1 MKKFIIEPEYD
12 GYEIGTYLKETK
24 GYSGRGLRNLEI
36 YLNGKRVKNNSKKV
50 RKLNRVL
57 IKEKEKE
64 TGIKPM
70 EIPIKVAYEDKNVLL
85 IDKDPY
91 IIVHPTQKKVDK
103 TLANGV
109 VNYFLKTTGK
119 VMVPRFFN
127 RLDMNTSGLIIVAK
141 NSYAQSFLQ
150 EKGTVNKFYKA
161 IVKGIVEKDEFL
173 IDRPIGKVGDELR
186 RRELTVEEGGQEA
199 QTKIKVVKRFEEE
212 NLTLIEAELLTGRT
226 HQIRA
231 HMALEGHPLLG
242 DELYG
247 GEDKRAK
254 RQMLHS
260 YKTEFTDVETGKM
273 ITVEID
279 LPNDMKELLE
289 KRIFFLEI
297 EKQKI

>member
-57 IKEKEKE
+57 IKEKDKE

-119 VMVPRFFN
+119 IMVPRFFN

-173 IDRPIGKVGDELR
+173 IDRPIGKIGDELR

-231 HMALEGHPLLG
+231 HMALEGYPLLG

-279 LPNDMKELLE
+279 LPDDMKELLE
-289 KRIFFLEI
+289 KR
-297 EKQKI
+297 

>member
-1 MKKFIIEPEYD
+1 MKKFIVEEEFD
-12 GYEIGTYLKETK
+12 GYEIGNYLKESK

-36 YLNGKRVKNNSKKV
+36 YINGKRVKNNSKKI
-50 RKLNRVL
+50 KKNNKIL
-57 IKEKEKE
+57 IKEKEKS

-70 EIPIKVAYEDKNVLL
+70 DIPIKVAYEDKNVLI
-85 IDKDPY
+85 IDKEPY

-119 VMVPRFFN
+119 TMVPRFFN

-141 NSYAQSFLQ
+141 NAFAQSYLQ
-150 EKGTVNKFYKA
+150 DKGTVNKFYQA
-161 IVKGIVEKDEFL
+161 IVKGIVPKDEFL
-173 IDRPIGKVGDELR
+173 IDRPIGKIGDELR
-186 RRELTVEEGGQEA
+186 RIELSPEDGGQEA
-199 QTKIKVVKRFEEE
+199 QTKIRVLKRIEDA

-231 HMALEGHPLLG
+231 HMALEGYPLLG

-247 GEDKRAK
+247 GADNRAN

-260 YKTEFTDVETGKM
+260 YKTEFSDVETEEL
-273 ITVEID
+273 ITVEVD
-279 LPNDMKELLE
+279 LPEDMK
-289 KRIFFLEI
+289 
-297 EKQKI
+297 KILNI

>member
-119 VMVPRFFN
+119 IMVPRFFN

-231 HMALEGHPLLG
+231 HMALEGYPLLG

-260 YKTEFTDVETGKM
+260 YKTEFTDVETGKL

-279 LPNDMKELLE
+279 LPEDMKELLA
-289 KRIFFLEI
+289 KD
-297 EKQKI
+297 K

>member
-70 EIPIKVAYEDKNVLL
+70 DIPIKVAYEDKNILL

-119 VMVPRFFN
+119 IMVPRFFN

-150 EKGTVNKFYKA
+150 EKGTANKFYKA

-186 RRELTVEEGGQEA
+186 RKELTVEEGGQEA

-231 HMALEGHPLLG
+231 HMALEGYPLLG

-260 YKTEFTDVETGKM
+260 YKTEFTDVETGRM

-279 LPNDMKELLE
+279 LPEDMKELLE
-289 KRIFFLEI
+289 KR
-297 EKQKI
+297 

>member
-119 VMVPRFFN
+119 IMVPRFFN

-161 IVKGIVEKDEFL
+161 IVKGIVEKEEFL

-231 HMALEGHPLLG
+231 HMALEGYPLLG

-260 YKTEFTDVETGKM
+260 YKTEFTDVETGKL

-279 LPNDMKELLE
+279 LPEDMKELLE
-289 KRIFFLEI
+289 KD
-297 EKQKI
+297 K

>member
-57 IKEKEKE
+57 IKEKDKE

-119 VMVPRFFN
+119 IMVPRFFN

-212 NLTLIEAELLTGRT
+212 NLTLIEAKLLTGRT

-231 HMALEGHPLLG
+231 HMALEGYPLLG

-279 LPNDMKELLE
+279 LPDDMKELLE
-289 KRIFFLEI
+289 KR
-297 EKQKI
+297 

>member
-50 RKLNRVL
+50 RKLNRLL

-64 TGIKPM
+64 TGIIPM

-85 IDKDPY
+85 IDKDPC

-119 VMVPRFFN
+119 IMVPRFYN

-141 NSYAQSFLQ
+141 NSFTQSFLQ
-150 EKGTVNKFYKA
+150 EKGIVNKFYKA

-173 IDRPIGKVGDELR
+173 IDRPIGKIGDDLR
-186 RRELTVEEGGQEA
+186 RREISVENGGQEA
-199 QTKIKVVKRFEEE
+199 QTKIKVIKRFKDI
-212 NLTLIEAELLTGRT
+212 TLIEAELLTGRT

-231 HMALEGHPLLG
+231 HMALEGYPLLG

-260 YKTEFTDVETGKM
+260 YKTQFSNVETGQLK
-273 ITVEID
+273 TVEID
-279 LPNDMKELLE
+279 IPDDMK
-289 KRIFFLEI
+289 
-297 EKQKI
+297 KILSEE

>member
-50 RKLNRVL
+50 RKLNRLL

-64 TGIKPM
+64 TGIIPM

-119 VMVPRFFN
+119 IMVPRFYN

-141 NSYAQSFLQ
+141 NSFAQSFLQ
-150 EKGTVNKFYKA
+150 EKGIVNKFYKA

-173 IDRPIGKVGDELR
+173 IDRPIGKIGDDLR
-186 RRELTVEEGGQEA
+186 RREISVENGGQEA
-199 QTKIKVVKRFEEE
+199 QTKIKVIKRFKD
-212 NLTLIEAELLTGRT
+212 LTLIEAELLTGRT

-231 HMALEGHPLLG
+231 HMALEGYPLLG

-260 YKTEFTDVETGKM
+260 YKTQFSDVETGQLK
-273 ITVEID
+273 TVEID
-279 LPNDMKELLE
+279 IPDDMK
-289 KRIFFLEI
+289 
-297 EKQKI
+297 KILSEE

>member
-1 MKKFIIEPEYD
+1 MKKYIIEPEYD

-50 RKLNRVL
+50 RKLNRL
-57 IKEKEKE
+57 HIREKEKE

-70 EIPIKVAYEDKNVLL
+70 DIPIKVVYEDKNLLL

-109 VNYFLKTTGK
+109 VNYFLETTGK
-119 VMVPRFFN
+119 VMVPRFYN
-127 RLDMNTSGLIIVAK
+127 RLDMNTSGIIIVTK
-141 NSYAQSFLQ
+141 NAYAQSYLQ
-150 EKGTVNKFYKA
+150 EKGIVNKFYQA
-161 IVKGIVEKDEFL
+161 IVLGVIEKDEFL
-173 IDRPIGKVGDELR
+173 IDRPIGKIGDELR
-186 RRELTVEEGGQEA
+186 RVELKPEDGGQTA
-199 QTKIKVVKRFEEE
+199 QTKIKVLKRFPDK

-226 HQIRA
+226 HQIRV
-231 HMALEGHPLLG
+231 HMALEGYPLLG

-247 GEDKRAK
+247 GGDKRAA

-260 YKTEFTDVETGKM
+260 YKTEFSDVETGELKS
-273 ITVEID
+273 VEVE
-279 LPNDMKELLE
+279 LPDDMKE
-289 KRIFFLEI
+289 ILEI
-297 EKQKI
+297 

>member
-50 RKLNRVL
+50 RKLNRLL
-57 IKEKEKE
+57 IKEKDKE
-64 TGIKPM
+64 TGIIPM
-70 EIPIKVAYEDKNVLL
+70 EIPIKVAYEDKNILL

-119 VMVPRFFN
+119 IMVPRFYN

-150 EKGTVNKFYKA
+150 EKGIVNKFYKA
-161 IVKGIVEKDEFL
+161 IVKGTIEQDEFL
-173 IDRPIGKVGDELR
+173 IDKPIGKVGDDLR
-186 RRELTVEEGGQEA
+186 RREISVEDGGQEA
-199 QTKIKVVKRFEEE
+199 QTRIKVIKRFKD
-212 NLTLIEAELLTGRT
+212 LTLIEAELLTGRT

-231 HMALEGHPLLG
+231 HMALEGYPLLG

-260 YKTEFTDVETGKM
+260 YKTQFSDVETGELK
-273 ITVEID
+273 TVEID
-279 LPNDMKELLE
+279 IPDDMKNILSEE
-289 KRIFFLEI
+289 
-297 EKQKI
+297 

>member
-50 RKLNRVL
+50 RKLNRLL
-57 IKEKEKE
+57 IKEKDKE
-64 TGIKPM
+64 TGIIPM
-70 EIPIKVAYEDKNVLL
+70 EIPIKVAYEDKNILL
-85 IDKDPY
+85 IDKEPY
-91 IIVHPTQKKVDK
+91 IVVHPTQKKVDK

-119 VMVPRFFN
+119 IMVPRFYN

-150 EKGTVNKFYKA
+150 EKGIVNKFYKA
-161 IVKGIVEKDEFL
+161 IVKGIIEKDEFL
-173 IDRPIGKVGDELR
+173 IDKPIGKVGDDLR
-186 RRELTVEEGGQEA
+186 RREISVENGGQEA
-199 QTKIKVVKRFEEE
+199 QTKIKVIKRLKD
-212 NLTLIEAELLTGRT
+212 LTLIEAELLTGRT

-231 HMALEGHPLLG
+231 HMALEGYPLLG

-260 YKTEFTDVETGKM
+260 YKTQFSDIETGELK
-273 ITVEID
+273 TVEID
-279 LPNDMKELLE
+279 IPDDMKSILSEE
-289 KRIFFLEI
+289 
-297 EKQKI
+297 

>member
-57 IKEKEKE
+57 IKEKDKE

-70 EIPIKVAYEDKNVLL
+70 EIPIKVAYEDKNLLL

-119 VMVPRFFN
+119 IMVPRFFN

-231 HMALEGHPLLG
+231 HMALEGYPLLG
-242 DELYG
+242 DELYS

-279 LPNDMKELLE
+279 LPDDMKGLLE
-289 KRIFFLEI
+289 KR
-297 EKQKI
+297 

>member
-50 RKLNRVL
+50 RKLNRLL
-57 IKEKEKE
+57 IKEKDKE
-64 TGIKPM
+64 TGIIPM
-70 EIPIKVAYEDKNVLL
+70 EIPIKVAYEDKNILL
-85 IDKDPY
+85 IDKEPY

-119 VMVPRFFN
+119 IMVPRFYN

-150 EKGTVNKFYKA
+150 EKGIVNKFYKA
-161 IVKGIVEKDEFL
+161 IVKGIIEKDEFL
-173 IDRPIGKVGDELR
+173 IDKPIGKVGDDLR
-186 RRELTVEEGGQEA
+186 RREISVENGGQEA
-199 QTKIKVVKRFEEE
+199 QTKIKVIKRLKD
-212 NLTLIEAELLTGRT
+212 LTLIEAELLTGRT
-226 HQIRA
+226 LQIRA
-231 HMALEGHPLLG
+231 HMALEGYPLLG

-260 YKTEFTDVETGKM
+260 YKTQFSDIETGELK
-273 ITVEID
+273 TVEID
-279 LPNDMKELLE
+279 IPDDMKSILSEE
-289 KRIFFLEI
+289 
-297 EKQKI
+297 

>member
-50 RKLNRVL
+50 RKLNRLL
-57 IKEKEKE
+57 IKEKDKE
-64 TGIKPM
+64 TGIIPM
-70 EIPIKVAYEDKNVLL
+70 EMPIKVAYEDKNILL
-85 IDKDPY
+85 IDKEPY

-119 VMVPRFFN
+119 IMVPRFYN

-150 EKGTVNKFYKA
+150 EKGIVNKFYKA
-161 IVKGIVEKDEFL
+161 IVKGIIEKDEFL
-173 IDRPIGKVGDELR
+173 IDKPIGKVGDDLR
-186 RRELTVEEGGQEA
+186 RKEISVEDGGQDA
-199 QTKIKVVKRFEEE
+199 QTKIKVIKRFKD
-212 NLTLIEAELLTGRT
+212 LTLIEAELLTGRT

-231 HMALEGHPLLG
+231 HMALEGYPLLG

-260 YKTEFTDVETGKM
+260 YKTQFSDIETGELK
-273 ITVEID
+273 TVEID
-279 LPNDMKELLE
+279 IPDDMK
-289 KRIFFLEI
+289 
-297 EKQKI
+297 KILSEE

>member
-119 VMVPRFFN
+119 IMVPRFFN

-231 HMALEGHPLLG
+231 HMALEGYPLLG

-279 LPNDMKELLE
+279 LPDDMKELLE
-289 KRIFFLEI
+289 KR
-297 EKQKI
+297 

>member
-57 IKEKEKE
+57 IKEKDKE

-119 VMVPRFFN
+119 IMVPRFFN

-231 HMALEGHPLLG
+231 HMALEGYSLLG

-279 LPNDMKELLE
+279 LPDDMKELLE
-289 KRIFFLEI
+289 KR
-297 EKQKI
+297 

>member
-24 GYSGRGLRNLEI
+24 GYSGRGLRNIEI

-50 RKLNRVL
+50 RKLNRLL
-57 IKEKEKE
+57 IKEKDKE
-64 TGIKPM
+64 TGIIPM

-85 IDKDPY
+85 IDKEPY

-119 VMVPRFFN
+119 IMVPRFYN

-141 NSYAQSFLQ
+141 NSFAQSFLQ
-150 EKGTVNKFYKA
+150 EKGIVNKFYKA

-173 IDRPIGKVGDELR
+173 IDRPIGKIGDDLR
-186 RRELTVEEGGQEA
+186 RREISVEDGGQEA
-199 QTKIKVVKRFEEE
+199 QTKIKVIKRFKD
-212 NLTLIEAELLTGRT
+212 LTLIEAELLTGRT

-231 HMALEGHPLLG
+231 HMALEGYPLLG

-260 YKTEFTDVETGKM
+260 YKTQFSDVETGQLK
-273 ITVEID
+273 TVEID
-279 LPNDMKELLE
+279 IPDDMK
-289 KRIFFLEI
+289 
-297 EKQKI
+297 KILSEE

>member
-1 MKKFIIEPEYD
+1 MKKYIIEPEYD

-50 RKLNRVL
+50 RKLNRL
-57 IKEKEKE
+57 HIREKEKE

-70 EIPIKVAYEDKNVLL
+70 DIPIKVAYEDKNLLL
-85 IDKDPY
+85 INKDPY

-109 VNYFLKTTGK
+109 VNYFLQTIGK
-119 VMVPRFFN
+119 VMVPRFYN
-127 RLDMNTSGLIIVAK
+127 RLDMNTSGIIIVTK
-141 NSYAQSFLQ
+141 NAYAQSYLQ
-150 EKGTVNKFYKA
+150 EKGTVNKFYQA
-161 IVKGIVEKDEFL
+161 IVLGVVEKDEFL
-173 IDRPIGKVGDELR
+173 IDRPIGKIGDELR
-186 RRELTVEEGGQEA
+186 RVELQPEDGGQTA
-199 QTKIKVVKRFEEE
+199 QTKIKVLKRFPDK

-231 HMALEGHPLLG
+231 HMALEGYPLLG

-247 GEDKRAK
+247 GADKRAN

-260 YKTEFTDVETGKM
+260 YKTKFSDVETGELKS
-273 ITVEID
+273 VEVE
-279 LPNDMKELLE
+279 LPEDMKKL
-289 KRIFFLEI
+289 LEI
-297 EKQKI
+297 E

>member
-12 GYEIGTYLKETK
+12 GYEIGVYLKETK

-50 RKLNRVL
+50 RKLNRLL
-57 IKEKEKE
+57 IKEKDKE
-64 TGIKPM
+64 TGIIPM
-70 EIPIKVAYEDKNVLL
+70 EIPIKVAYEDKNILL
-85 IDKDPY
+85 IDKEPY

-119 VMVPRFFN
+119 IMVPRFYN

-150 EKGTVNKFYKA
+150 EKGIVNKFYKA
-161 IVKGIVEKDEFL
+161 IVKGIIEKDEFL
-173 IDRPIGKVGDELR
+173 IDKPIGKVGDDLR
-186 RRELTVEEGGQEA
+186 RREISVENGGQEA
-199 QTKIKVVKRFEEE
+199 QTKIKVIKRLKD
-212 NLTLIEAELLTGRT
+212 LTLIEAELLTGRT

-231 HMALEGHPLLG
+231 HMALEGYPLLG

-260 YKTEFTDVETGKM
+260 YKTQFSDIETGELK
-273 ITVEID
+273 TVEID
-279 LPNDMKELLE
+279 IPDDMKSILSEE
-289 KRIFFLEI
+289 
-297 EKQKI
+297 

>member
-70 EIPIKVAYEDKNVLL
+70 DIPIKVAYEDKNVLL

-119 VMVPRFFN
+119 IMVPRFFN

-231 HMALEGHPLLG
+231 HMALEGYPLLG

-247 GEDKRAK
+247 GEYKRAK

-260 YKTEFTDVETGKM
+260 YKTEFTDVETGKL

-279 LPNDMKELLE
+279 LPEDMKELLE
-289 KRIFFLEI
+289 KD
-297 EKQKI
+297 K

>member
-57 IKEKEKE
+57 IKEKDKE

-70 EIPIKVAYEDKNVLL
+70 EIPIKVAYEDKNLLL

-119 VMVPRFFN
+119 IMVPRFFN

-199 QTKIKVVKRFEEE
+199 QTKIKVVKKFEEE

-231 HMALEGHPLLG
+231 HMALEGYPLLG

-279 LPNDMKELLE
+279 LPDDMKELLE
-289 KRIFFLEI
+289 KR
-297 EKQKI
+297 

>member
-12 GYEIGTYLKETK
+12 GYEIGAYLKETK

-85 IDKDPY
+85 INKDPY

-231 HMALEGHPLLG
+231 HMALEGYPLLG

-260 YKTEFTDVETGKM
+260 YKTEFTDVETGKL

-279 LPNDMKELLE
+279 LPDDMKELLE
-289 KRIFFLEI
+289 KR
-297 EKQKI
+297 

>member
-24 GYSGRGLRNLEI
+24 GYSGRGFRNLEI

-50 RKLNRVL
+50 RKLNRLL
-57 IKEKEKE
+57 IKEKDKE
-64 TGIKPM
+64 TGIIPM
-70 EIPIKVAYEDKNVLL
+70 EIPIKVAYEDKNILL
-85 IDKDPY
+85 IDKEPY

-119 VMVPRFFN
+119 IMVPRFYN

-150 EKGTVNKFYKA
+150 EKGIVNKFYKA
-161 IVKGIVEKDEFL
+161 IVKGIIEKDEFL
-173 IDRPIGKVGDELR
+173 IDKPIGKVGDDLR
-186 RRELTVEEGGQEA
+186 RREISVENGGQEA
-199 QTKIKVVKRFEEE
+199 QTKIKVIKRLKD
-212 NLTLIEAELLTGRT
+212 LTLIEAELLTGRT

-231 HMALEGHPLLG
+231 HMALEGYPLLG

-260 YKTEFTDVETGKM
+260 YKTQFSDIETGELK
-273 ITVEID
+273 TVEID
-279 LPNDMKELLE
+279 IPDDMKSILSEE
-289 KRIFFLEI
+289 
-297 EKQKI
+297 

>member
-57 IKEKEKE
+57 IKEKETE

-70 EIPIKVAYEDKNVLL
+70 DTPIKVAYEDKNVLL

-109 VNYFLKTTGK
+109 VNYFLKTTRK
-119 VMVPRFFN
+119 IMVPRFFN

-231 HMALEGHPLLG
+231 HMALEGYPLLG

-260 YKTEFTDVETGKM
+260 YKTEFTDVETGKL

-279 LPNDMKELLE
+279 LPEDMKELLD
-289 KRIFFLEI
+289 KN
-297 EKQKI
+297 K

>member
-50 RKLNRVL
+50 RKLNRLL
-57 IKEKEKE
+57 IKEKDKE
-64 TGIKPM
+64 TGIIPM
-70 EIPIKVAYEDKNVLL
+70 EIPIKVAYEDKNILL
-85 IDKDPY
+85 IDKEPY

-119 VMVPRFFN
+119 IMVPRFYN

-150 EKGTVNKFYKA
+150 EKGIVNKFYKA
-161 IVKGIVEKDEFL
+161 IVKGIIEKDEFL
-173 IDRPIGKVGDELR
+173 IDKPIGKVGDDLR
-186 RRELTVEEGGQEA
+186 RREISVENGGQEA
-199 QTKIKVVKRFEEE
+199 QTKIKVIKRLKD
-212 NLTLIEAELLTGRT
+212 LTLIEAELLTGRT

-231 HMALEGHPLLG
+231 HMALEGYPLLG

-260 YKTEFTDVETGKM
+260 YKTQFSDIETGELK
-273 ITVEID
+273 TVEID
-279 LPNDMKELLE
+279 IPDDMKSILSKE
-289 KRIFFLEI
+289 
-297 EKQKI
+297 

>member
-50 RKLNRVL
+50 RKLNRLL
-57 IKEKEKE
+57 IKEKDKE
-64 TGIKPM
+64 TGIIPM
-70 EIPIKVAYEDKNVLL
+70 EIPIKVAYEDKNILL
-85 IDKDPY
+85 IDKEPY

-119 VMVPRFFN
+119 IMIPRFYN

-150 EKGTVNKFYKA
+150 EKGIVNKFYKA
-161 IVKGIVEKDEFL
+161 IVKGIIEKDEFL
-173 IDRPIGKVGDELR
+173 IDKPIGKVGDDLR
-186 RRELTVEEGGQEA
+186 RREISVENGGQEA
-199 QTKIKVVKRFEEE
+199 QTKIKVIKRLKD
-212 NLTLIEAELLTGRT
+212 LTLIEAELLTGRT

-231 HMALEGHPLLG
+231 HMALEGYPLLG

-260 YKTEFTDVETGKM
+260 YKTQFSDIETGELK
-273 ITVEID
+273 TVEID
-279 LPNDMKELLE
+279 IPDD
-289 KRIFFLEI
+289 I
-297 EKQKI
+297 

>member
-24 GYSGRGLRNLEI
+24 GYSGRRLRNLEI

-57 IKEKEKE
+57 IKEKDKE

-119 VMVPRFFN
+119 IMVPRFFN

-231 HMALEGHPLLG
+231 HMALEGYPLLG

-260 YKTEFTDVETGKM
+260 YKTEFTDVETGKL

-279 LPNDMKELLE
+279 LPEDMKELLE
-289 KRIFFLEI
+289 KD
-297 EKQKI
+297 K

>member
-70 EIPIKVAYEDKNVLL
+70 DIPIKVAYEDKNVLL

-119 VMVPRFFN
+119 IMVPRFFN

-150 EKGTVNKFYKA
+150 EKGIVNKFYKA

-231 HMALEGHPLLG
+231 HMALEGYPLLG

-260 YKTEFTDVETGKM
+260 YKTEFTDVETGKL

-279 LPNDMKELLE
+279 LPEDMKELLA
-289 KRIFFLEI
+289 KD
-297 EKQKI
+297 K

>member
-119 VMVPRFFN
+119 IMVPRFFN

-231 HMALEGHPLLG
+231 HMALEGYPLLG

-260 YKTEFTDVETGKM
+260 YKTEFTDVETGKL

-279 LPNDMKELLE
+279 LPEDMKELLD
-289 KRIFFLEI
+289 KN
-297 EKQKI
+297 K

>member
-1 MKKFIIEPEYD
+1 MKKYIIEPEYD

-50 RKLNRVL
+50 RKLNRL
-57 IKEKEKE
+57 HIREKEKE

-70 EIPIKVAYEDKNVLL
+70 DIPIKVVYEDRNLLL
-85 IDKDPY
+85 INKDPY

-109 VNYFLKTTGK
+109 VNYFLETTGK
-119 VMVPRFFN
+119 VMVPRFYN
-127 RLDMNTSGLIIVAK
+127 RLDMNTSGIIIVTK
-141 NSYAQSFLQ
+141 NAYAQSYLQ
-150 EKGTVNKFYKA
+150 EKGIVNKFYQA
-161 IVKGIVEKDEFL
+161 IVLGVIEKDEFL
-173 IDRPIGKVGDELR
+173 IDRPIGKIGDELR
-186 RRELTVEEGGQEA
+186 RVELKPEDGGQTA
-199 QTKIKVVKRFEEE
+199 QTKIKVLKRFPDK

-231 HMALEGHPLLG
+231 HMALEGYPLLG

-247 GEDKRAK
+247 GRDKRAA

-260 YKTEFTDVETGKM
+260 YKTEFSDVETGELKS
-273 ITVEID
+273 VEVE
-279 LPNDMKELLE
+279 LPDDMKE
-289 KRIFFLEI
+289 ILEI
-297 EKQKI
+297 